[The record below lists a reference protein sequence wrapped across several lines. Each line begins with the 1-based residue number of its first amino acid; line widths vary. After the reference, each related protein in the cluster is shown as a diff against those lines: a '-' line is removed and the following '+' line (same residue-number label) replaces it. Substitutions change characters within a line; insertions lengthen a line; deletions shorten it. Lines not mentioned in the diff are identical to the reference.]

1 MKDLRICEIMSEK
14 NVSGCELAKR
24 LNKSPQYVNGIVK
37 ERYGASIKMLR
48 QFSIALDV
56 PLYQLFN
63 K

>member
-1 MKDLRICEIMSEK
+1 MSEK